1 VKSKGHGLA
10 YSNHQMIKVNEENH
24 PHIIPSYESLKQV
37 YPLVEP
43 EFYKHSPVH
52 QVQLYCERNDAQL
65 YVERY
70 SDHTFINC
78 GYYASDELQKGSSKA
93 VGVQKMLE
101 KLGIQKKNSYAFG
114 DGTNDLEMIAY
125 VGTGVAMG
133 NAVPE
138 LKAIADYI
146 TTSCSENGILDGL
159 IELGLLE
166 TADVVVDLY
175 R

>member
-1 VKSKGHGLA
+1 
-10 YSNHQMIKVNEENH
+10 
-24 PHIIPSYESLKQV
+24 
-37 YPLVEP
+37 
-43 EFYKHSPVH
+43 
-52 QVQLYCERNDAQL
+52 
-65 YVERY
+65 
-70 SDHTFINC
+70 
-78 GYYASDELQKGSSKA
+78 
-93 VGVQKMLE
+93 MLE

-114 DGTNDLEMIAY
+114 NGTNDLEMISY
-125 VGTGVAMG
+125 VGAGVAMG
-133 NAVPE
+133 EAVPE